1 MVFSIW
7 KGGDDMGQ
15 VFLLCA
21 KIMIKPFLLWAKFMT
36 KLLEKL
42 SQKKD

>member
-1 MVFSIW
+1 
-7 KGGDDMGQ
+7 MGEI
-15 VFLLCA
+15 FLVCA
-21 KIMIKPFLLWAKFMT
+21 KIMMIPFVLTAKFVT